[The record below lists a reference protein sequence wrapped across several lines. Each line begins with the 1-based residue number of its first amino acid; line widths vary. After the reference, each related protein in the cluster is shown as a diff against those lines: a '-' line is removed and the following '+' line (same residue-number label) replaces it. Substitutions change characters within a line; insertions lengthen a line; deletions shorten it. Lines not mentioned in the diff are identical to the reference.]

1 MQLIYFHL
9 VFDALK
15 FEANYYDIF
24 EAIEKEILDKFE
36 LLRMRFYVDC
46 PFADELKF
54 SLCKFAKNDRK
65 KFTLGKFFPRPLVLK
80 IYAAAINS
88 GLVSIEQTLENPRVK
103 DKRQRAKKGAGR
115 ELAQDKFIFNDNF
128 TRFWF
133 YFIEPNFALL
143 KNGEKAELMELI
155 RREFD
160 SYAGFGFELLCRELL
175 AFRLGIEP
183 ARVRSLWAKNIEID
197 IFLSLDGRIIVGEAK
212 FKEHKICKNVV
223 NLLLKKCE
231 RLGFEP
237 DAVALFSKSG
247 FSNEVRRLKNDRIL
261 LFDLENFE
269 ELL

>member
-36 LLRMRFYVDC
+36 DLSLKFSFDA
-46 PFADELKF
+46 PFESELKF
-54 SLCKFAKNDRK
+54 ALCKLAKNDRK
-65 KFTLGKFFPRPLVLK
+65 KYALNKFLPRPLILK

-88 GLVSIEQTLENPRVK
+88 GIVSIEKTLEKVV
-103 DKRQRAKKGAGR
+103 
-115 ELAQDKFIFNDNF
+115 FNDNF

-133 YFIEPNFALL
+133 YFIEPNLALL
-143 KNGEKAELMELI
+143 KNGEKAALMEII

-175 AFRLGIEP
+175 AFRLGTEP

-231 RLGFEP
+231 RLGFAP

-247 FSNEVRRLKNDRIL
+247 FSNEVRRLKNERIL

>member
-9 VFDALK
+9 VFDALN
-15 FEANYYDIF
+15 FEASYYDIF

-36 LLRMRFYVDC
+36 DLSLKFSFDA
-46 PFADELKF
+46 PFESELKF
-54 SLCKFAKNDRK
+54 ALCKLAKNDRK
-65 KFTLGKFFPRPLVLK
+65 KYALNKFLPRPLIIK

-88 GLVSIEQTLENPRVK
+88 GVVSIEKTLEKPRVK
-103 DKRQRAKKGAGR
+103 SKYQKAKKLPER
-115 ELAQDKFIFNDNF
+115 DKAQDKVVFNDNF

-133 YFIEPNFALL
+133 YFIEPNLALL
-143 KNGEKAELMELI
+143 KNGEKGALMEII

-160 SYAGFGFELLCRELL
+160 SYASFGFELLCRELL
-175 AFRLGIEP
+175 AFRLGAQP

-231 RLGFEP
+231 RLGFVP

-247 FSNEVRRLKNDRIL
+247 FSNEVSRLKNDRIL